1 MIVDKLQAHL
11 FDLWLFANEK
21 NSMWLSHVTREIVT
35 VTITLLV
42 AKLRKV
48 TMRKFVWHNV
58 TVCMWFFACVI
69 SHVRISKTEKQPFL
83 SEDEHLYTKRYC
95 STVYISEL
103 STKFIRNVKEQSS
116 IMTQTKTIDLNIIFI
131 RLTLF

>member
-69 SHVRISKTEKQPFL
+69 SHVRISKTEKQPCL
-83 SEDEHLYTKRYC
+83 SEDGHLYLIGILKD
-95 STVYISEL
+95 TVQLYISVN
-103 STKFIRNVKEQSS
+103 FPRNSLEMSRNSFQLWRKL
-116 IMTQTKTIDLNIIFI
+116 K
-131 RLTLF
+131 RLI

>member
-1 MIVDKLQAHL
+1 MILKKSHSSAGDICMIVDKLQAHL
-11 FDLWLFANEK
+11 FDLWLYANEK
-21 NSMWLSHVTREIVT
+21 KSMWLSHVTREIVT

-69 SHVRISKTEKQPFL
+69 SHVRISQTEKQPCL
-83 SEDEHLYTKRYC
+83 SED
-95 STVYISEL
+95 
-103 STKFIRNVKEQSS
+103 
-116 IMTQTKTIDLNIIFI
+116 
-131 RLTLF
+131 